1 MIDSPGRKGVGRVSY
16 VKRYSWGFLVLA
28 SLALSLSLP
37 LIYGGVD
44 SLGQLATLPPWAVVL
59 LLGMIVMGWIFNA
72 GRVRIL
78 ARGLGVRLQARE
90 ALRTVISAEFAAVAT
105 PASTGGAA
113 TYIFLLSR
121 RGLRLGE
128 AAAIVAFDQV
138 MDLVFFA
145 TVMPV
150 ALLLFLTGQ
159 GVTRSYAGPAVLIGV
174 LALGVVLLLWLPR
187 HYRPVAIWLGKLIRR
202 VPGLRRLRYRL
213 ARWLIQFR
221 RSVSL
226 LLRIGR
232 VRLLSIYLLC
242 VGHWMLRY
250 GVLPVLLH
258 FMGHPGPWSYL
269 FLAQGLMFFVGH
281 LSFLPGGAGGVE
293 LTFGALL
300 RPYLDSSTMVATI
313 LVWRFC
319 TFYWYLLAGAPFFML
334 TTGRRLASLATEV
347 VNVNRRV

>member
-1 MIDSPGRKGVGRVSY
+1 MREGITY

-28 SLALSLSLP
+28 SLAVSLSLP
-37 LIYGGVD
+37 LIYGGWD
-44 SLGQLATLPPWAVVL
+44 SFGQLATLSPAVVVL
-59 LLGMIVMGWIFNA
+59 LLGMVVAGWVCNA
-72 GRVRIL
+72 GRIRIL
-78 ARGLGVRLQARE
+78 ARGLGVRLRSRE

-138 MDLVFFA
+138 MDLIFFA
-145 TVMPV
+145 TAMPV

-159 GVTRSYAGPAVLIGV
+159 GITQSLSAPAILVGV

-187 HYRPVAIWLGKLIRR
+187 HYRPVAIWLGRVIRR
-202 VPGLRRLRYRL
+202 VPGLCRLRYRL

-221 RSVSL
+221 SSVAL
-226 LLRIGR
+226 LLRIG
-232 VRLLSIYLLC
+232 VSRLLLIYVLC

-250 GVLPVLLH
+250 GVLPVLLY
-258 FMGHPGPWSYL
+258 FMDYSGHWSYI
-269 FLAQGLMFFVGH
+269 FLAQGLMFLVGH

-293 LTFGALL
+293 LVFGALL
-300 RPYLDSSTMVATI
+300 RPYLDGGTTAAAI

-319 TFYWYLLAGAPFFML
+319 TFYWYLLAGAPVFIF
-334 TTGRRLASLATEV
+334 TTGRRVLGVTSKPVSLS
-347 VNVNRRV
+347 RRA

>member
-1 MIDSPGRKGVGRVSY
+1 M
-16 VKRYSWGFLVLA
+16 KRYSWGCLVLL
-28 SLALSLSLP
+28 SLAVSLSLP

-44 SLGQLATLPPWAVVL
+44 SLGQLATLSPAVVTL
-59 LLGMIVMGWIFNA
+59 LLGMVVAGWVLNA
-72 GRVRIL
+72 GRIRIL

-138 MDLVFFA
+138 MDLIFFA
-145 TVMPV
+145 TAMPV

-159 GVTRSYAGPAVLIGV
+159 GITRSFSAPAILIGL
-174 LALGVVLLLWLPR
+174 LALGVILLLWLPR
-187 HYRPVAIWLGKLIRR
+187 YYRPVAIWLGRVIRH
-202 VPGLRRLRYRL
+202 VPGLCRLRYRL

-221 RSVSL
+221 GSVAL
-226 LLRIGR
+226 LLRIGAG
-232 VRLLSIYLLC
+232 RLLLIYLLC

-250 GVLPVLLH
+250 GVLPVLLY
-258 FMGHPGPWSYL
+258 FMGYSGHWSYI

-293 LTFGALL
+293 LVFAALL
-300 RPYLDSSTMVATI
+300 RPYLDGGTTAAAI

-319 TFYWYLLAGAPFFML
+319 TFYWYLLAGAPVFIF
-334 TTGRRLASLATEV
+334 TTGRRVLGFAAENANLS
-347 VNVNRRV
+347 RRA